1 VHGLEGGQTQTFK
14 EEITRNW
21 QKEEEKVRSAKKGGW
36 DAQRGREVLLFD
48 TVSSQLQ
55 TL

>member
-21 QKEEEKVRSAKKGGW
+21 QKEEKVRSAKKGG
-36 DAQRGREVLLFD
+36 
-48 TVSSQLQ
+48 
-55 TL
+55 

>member
-21 QKEEEKVRSAKKGGW
+21 WKEEEKVRSAKKGG
-36 DAQRGREVLLFD
+36 
-48 TVSSQLQ
+48 
-55 TL
+55 

>member
-21 QKEEEKVRSAKKGGW
+21 QKEEGKVRSAKKGG
-36 DAQRGREVLLFD
+36 
-48 TVSSQLQ
+48 
-55 TL
+55 